1 MKEKGN
7 QLFRDKFVLVMLVL
21 GLLTIVAAAGVVRI
35 QKGRENIEKSPY
47 LEIEDPDHVIA
58 GDSNAGAE
66 SGGDTLAGELAA
78 SKDETRNVENT
89 GDGRNAA
96 LAENEA
102 GTGTDP
108 AAAAP
113 GISEDTG
120 LADAAGGAGAA
131 SDRSMAEAGAA
142 VTESL
147 VLDFADTDKLAW
159 PVNGNIVLGYSMDT
173 TTYFPTLDQY
183 KVNPAN
189 VIQSEV
195 STPVSAPADA
205 RIVSVGTNEEIGN
218 YVDLDFGN
226 GYTAVCGQL
235 KEIPVVENEY
245 VHRGDLGRN
254 ECVLRIL
261 KRRRAGGCAGF
272 SGVSGMDHPGQCH
285 TCAHESIRLWM
296 RREETVCGNKI
307 KRSFVEELSGRNF

>member
-1 MKEKGN
+1 
-7 QLFRDKFVLVMLVL
+7 
-21 GLLTIVAAAGVVRI
+21 
-35 QKGRENIEKSPY
+35 
-47 LEIEDPDHVIA
+47 
-58 GDSNAGAE
+58 
-66 SGGDTLAGELAA
+66 
-78 SKDETRNVENT
+78 
-89 GDGRNAA
+89 
-96 LAENEA
+96 
-102 GTGTDP
+102 
-108 AAAAP
+108 
-113 GISEDTG
+113 
-120 LADAAGGAGAA
+120 
-131 SDRSMAEAGAA
+131 MAEAGAA

-235 KEIPVVENEY
+235 KE
-245 VHRGDLGRN
+245 
-254 ECVLRIL
+254 
-261 KRRRAGGCAGF
+261 
-272 SGVSGMDHPGQCH
+272 
-285 TCAHESIRLWM
+285 T
-296 RREETVCGNKI
+296 
-307 KRSFVEELSGRNF
+307 RSWKTSMSTG

>member
-1 MKEKGN
+1 MNNFIITGKNITEVINVKEKGN

-47 LEIEDPDHVIA
+47 LEIEDPEHVIA

-78 SKDETRNVENT
+78 SGDEAGNGEPA
-89 GDGRNAA
+89 GDGTAVG
-96 LAENEA
+96 LADNENGT
-102 GTGTDP
+102 GTGTDL
-108 AAAAP
+108 
-113 GISEDTG
+113 GIFAGEISMDTG
-120 LADAAGGAGAA
+120 QADASDGALTGAN
-131 SDRSMAEAGAA
+131 SMAEAGAA
-142 VTESL
+142 VSESL
-147 VLDFADTDKLAW
+147 VLDFTDTDKLSW
-159 PVNGNIVLGYSMDT
+159 PVSGNIVLGYSMDT

-205 RIVSVGTNEEIGN
+205 RVVSVGTNEEIGN
-218 YVDLDFGN
+218 YVDLDLGN

-245 VHRGDLGRN
+245 VRQGDLLGYVAEPTKYYAVEGTN
-254 ECVLRIL
+254 VFFEFL
-261 KRRRAGGCAGF
+261 KD
-272 SGVSGMDHPGQCH
+272 GVPVD
-285 TCAHESIRLWM
+285 ALDFLE
-296 RREETVCGNKI
+296 
-307 KRSFVEELSGRNF
+307 

>member
-1 MKEKGN
+1 MNNFIITGKNITEVINVKEKGN

-47 LEIEDPDHVIA
+47 LEIEDPEHVIA

-78 SKDETRNVENT
+78 SGDEAGNGEPA
-89 GDGRNAA
+89 GDGTAVG
-96 LAENEA
+96 LADNENGT
-102 GTGTDP
+102 GTGTDL
-108 AAAAP
+108 
-113 GISEDTG
+113 GIFAGEISMDTG
-120 LADAAGGAGAA
+120 QADASDGALTGAN
-131 SDRSMAEAGAA
+131 SMAEAGAA
-142 VTESL
+142 VSESL
-147 VLDFADTDKLAW
+147 VLDFTDTDKLSW
-159 PVNGNIVLGYSMDT
+159 PVSGNIVLGYSMDT
-173 TTYFPTLDQY
+173 TTYFPTLAQD

-205 RIVSVGTNEEIGN
+205 RVVSVGTNEEIGN
-218 YVDLDFGN
+218 YVDLDLGN

-245 VHRGDLGRN
+245 VRQGDLLGYVAEPTKYYAVEGTN
-254 ECVLRIL
+254 VFFEFL
-261 KRRRAGGCAGF
+261 KD
-272 SGVSGMDHPGQCH
+272 GVPVD
-285 TCAHESIRLWM
+285 ALDFLE
-296 RREETVCGNKI
+296 
-307 KRSFVEELSGRNF
+307 